1 MDQEACFASF
11 WTPIAHLPWQEIQSC
26 QIIEM
31 CNNDVE
37 MLSSARPEYD
47 FKQGN
52 QKTTQRRK
60 PSSRV
65 QSSHRC
71 IEAEDVAL
79 VPCLKV
85 MKGIW
90 QSRRNWDGSILF
102 RFVDGSMWSPNGWF
116 KMVTVNQL
124 NLAKR
129 MKIKQQTC
137 WSTSDQVQIMSNL
150 DRHIIYIYK
159 IWAKY
164 WQKFAGKKTRSS
176 NLGTPKTLLPA
187 HRLIYRINLG

>member
-11 WTPIAHLPWQEIQSC
+11 WTPIAHLPWQKMQSC

-90 QSRRNWDGSILF
+90 QSRRNWNGSILF

-129 MKIKQQTC
+129 MKKTTNVLVNFG
-137 WSTSDQVQIMSNL
+137 SSSDHV
-150 DRHIIYIYK
+150 K
-159 IWAKY
+159 P
-164 WQKFAGKKTRSS
+164 G
-176 NLGTPKTLLPA
+176 
-187 HRLIYRINLG
+187 